1 MKWEFVLPP
10 TQDLPFPAPS
20 DVVQRYRETAVGH
33 SGRWE
38 RHRPAEMA
46 QCGEID
52 VMEHYGQKPTTAF
65 GTIHGPAMTVMRT
78 WTTNPGPIHR
88 ALHPTGTRIP
98 YL

>member
-1 MKWEFVLPP
+1 LSVLANAVEPLRYRPQNEVEIRVPP

-65 GTIHGPAMTVMRT
+65 GTIHGPR
-78 WTTNPGPIHR
+78 
-88 ALHPTGTRIP
+88 
-98 YL
+98 